1 MPRSMRRAFPPLLS
15 FVAGYVDGCTY
26 LALFGLFV
34 AQVTGSFVLAG
45 AQLVTHDPDVVIKV
59 VGIPV
64 YFLAGFVTTVMI
76 KSAERRGRYALPAA
90 LRLEAALLMCLM
102 LSGNVGNPTLGP
114 NTPAVLFASLSGL
127 CAMGVQSALVRLLVE
142 GSPSTNV
149 MTTNTTQLAIDAATL
164 VLAWSPDRNAPAD
177 ARAAADHPDIK
188 RRLNELWPIMLC
200 FFLGTLAGA
209 VAYIRLGL
217 WCMALAIAIIG
228 VLMVWTTASHKIRTN
243 LGIRGGRLKKE

>member
-1 MPRSMRRAFPPLLS
+1 MPRSMRRAFPPVLS

-90 LRLEAALLMCLM
+90 LTLEAALLMCLM
-102 LSGNVGNPTLGP
+102 LSGLVGNPATGP
-114 NTPAVLFASLSGL
+114 NTPAVLLASMSGL
-127 CAMGVQSALVRLLVE
+127 SAMGVQSALVRLLVQ

-149 MTTNTTQLAIDAATL
+149 MTSNTTQLAIDASSL
-164 VLAWSPDRNAPAD
+164 VLACWPLRNALPD
-177 ARAAADHPDIK
+177 TNAAADHLEVK
-188 RRLNELWPIMLC
+188 RRLNELWPIMFC

-209 VAYIRLGL
+209 VAYIQLGL
-217 WCMALAIAIIG
+217 WCMVLAIAIIG
-228 VLMVWTTASHKIRTN
+228 ALTVWATASHKIGTN
-243 LGIRGGRLKKE
+243 LGQTHEL